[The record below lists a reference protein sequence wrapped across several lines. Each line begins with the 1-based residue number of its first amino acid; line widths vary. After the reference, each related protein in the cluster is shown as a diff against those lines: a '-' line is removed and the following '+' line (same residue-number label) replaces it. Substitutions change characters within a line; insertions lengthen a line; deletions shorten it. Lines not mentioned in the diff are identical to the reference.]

1 MNKNPLLKFIGKKV
15 LVTGHTGFK
24 GGWLSK
30 WLTLI
35 GANVFGISLPPN
47 TDPNFFSLILEN
59 EIHDS
64 NFIDIRDI
72 NSLSS
77 YILKIKPDY
86 IFHLAAQPIVGKSYQ
101 NPIETIST
109 NVIGSANILS
119 AVQSLNANCSV
130 IMITSDKCYDN
141 SEWIWGYRENDRLG
155 GSDIYS
161 ASKACAELV
170 SNSFYKSFFSRS
182 DSHIKVATA
191 RAGNVIGG
199 GDWSAGRIVPD
210 CIRAWSNNQ
219 PVTLRSPYSTRPWQH
234 VLEPLYGYLLLAS
247 TLDSNA
253 DFNGE
258 AFNFGP
264 TSGSEIKVLDFVG
277 LLSQAW
283 GGSVIIDESSKNF
296 HEAHLLRLNCD
307 KAHSLLGWRPTLSL
321 SEFVNMTNDWYQGYY
336 NDSVNLK
343 QLTELQINFFSN
355 KIADYKNEK

>member
-1 MNKNPLLKFIGKKV
+1 MNKNPLLKFMGKKV

-30 WLTLI
+30 WLALI
-35 GANVFGISLPPN
+35 GANVYGISLPPS
-47 TDPNFFSLILEN
+47 TDPNFFSLVLEN

-101 NPIETIST
+101 NPIETITT
-109 NVIGSANILS
+109 NVIGTANILS
-119 AVQSLNANCSV
+119 AVQLLNTNCSV
-130 IMITSDKCYDN
+130 IIITSDKCYDN
-141 SEWIWGYRENDRLG
+141 SEWIWGYRENDKLG

-161 ASKACAELV
+161 ASKACAEIV
-170 SNSFYKSFFSRS
+170 SNSFYKSFFSQG
-182 DSHIKVATA
+182 DSPVKIVTA

-253 DFNGE
+253 ELSGE

-264 TSGSEIKVLDFVG
+264 ISGSEIKVLDFVE

-307 KAHSLLGWRPTLSL
+307 KANSLIGWRPTLSL
-321 SEFVNMTNDWYQGYY
+321 SEFVNMTNDWYQGHY
-336 NDSVNLK
+336 NQGVNLK
-343 QLTELQINFFSN
+343 QLTEFQINFFS
-355 KIADYKNEK
+355 KIISNYKNE